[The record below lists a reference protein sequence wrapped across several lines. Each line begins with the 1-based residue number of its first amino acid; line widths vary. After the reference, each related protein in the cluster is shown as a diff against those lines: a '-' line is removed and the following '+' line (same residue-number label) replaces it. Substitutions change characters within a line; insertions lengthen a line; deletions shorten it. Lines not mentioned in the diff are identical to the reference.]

1 MIGDHPGNT
10 RPLLV
15 IDVNLQVVTTASVRL
30 YENRSRAGAYL
41 PRYLLYIVST
51 VRTSSV
57 PTWNISILV
66 VTSFEYNT
74 V

>member
-1 MIGDHPGNT
+1 MT

-41 PRYLLYIVST
+41 PRYMYLPYIVST